1 MRQLSASSAL
11 RRYLVLTALRWLPT
25 GLMIPIFV
33 LLPLHRGLGLSEIGV
48 AMAMQG
54 LVVAALELPTGGLAD
69 TIGRRRMLLGATTIA
84 IGSLVLF
91 LLADTFAELA
101 IAFALT
107 GVYRALDSGPLDAWY
122 VDTAMAAE
130 PGLRVERGMSAHGTV
145 LGVAIATGALASG
158 ALVAWDPLST
168 VDALV
173 VPGLLAVAL
182 DVVGLVAIAWLM
194 TERPASPG
202 WRGIARSALATP
214 RTIGDGLRLLR
225 LSPVLLAIV
234 SVELF
239 WGFGMATFESLFPVR
254 LAELTGGA
262 DQAAAITGPAASVA
276 WLASAAGAAVTP
288 WLARRLGVAPVAALM
303 RVLQGLT
310 VAAMGFFAGIAGI
323 LVAYLL
329 CNAVHGTSNAVHM
342 TLLHR
347 QVTSGVRATVVSLNS
362 MVSQPAGALGL
373 VVLTALADASSVSTA
388 MYVGAVVLALAAPL
402 YVPAWRQ
409 ARRGRPVT
417 PAADKVSPVS
427 PAAWAA
433 SDPGLDQPARHV

>member
-1 MRQLSASSAL
+1 
-11 RRYLVLTALRWLPT
+11 
-25 GLMIPIFV
+25 
-33 LLPLHRGLGLSEIGV
+33 
-48 AMAMQG
+48 
-54 LVVAALELPTGGLAD
+54 
-69 TIGRRRMLLGATTIA
+69 
-84 IGSLVLF
+84 
-91 LLADTFAELA
+91 
-101 IAFALT
+101 
-107 GVYRALDSGPLDAWY
+107 
-122 VDTAMAAE
+122 
-130 PGLRVERGMSAHGTV
+130 
-145 LGVAIATGALASG
+145 
-158 ALVAWDPLST
+158 VAWDPLST

-182 DVVGLVAIAWLM
+182 DVVGLLAIAWLM

-234 SVELF
+234 SVGLF
-239 WGFGMATFESLFPVR
+239 WGLGMATFESLFPER

-329 CNAVHGTSNAVHM
+329 CNAVHGTS
-342 TLLHR
+342 
-347 QVTSGVRATVVSLNS
+347 
-362 MVSQPAGALGL
+362 
-373 VVLTALADASSVSTA
+373 
-388 MYVGAVVLALAAPL
+388 
-402 YVPAWRQ
+402 
-409 ARRGRPVT
+409 
-417 PAADKVSPVS
+417 
-427 PAAWAA
+427 
-433 SDPGLDQPARHV
+433 